1 MNLFFSMFDYPTS
14 GESSRTMT
22 RNSGK
27 RVQFNENSE
36 VFTSFDSDEAGN
48 ENDFD
53 LKKRRKSS
61 AEKVKGQIFDVA
73 FKESSQE
80 LSAANLRD
88 RMKVIIQASIEED
101 DEKIRYLVNTPKLAW
116 THLGG
121 AEGNNNKEELENLD
135 HIKAD
140 CTTKK
145 LAKNGVGSKRRNV
158 VAVAQMDTESQ
169 AVSTVDYLFSAH
181 LLINATN
188 RFLKTILVHFQ

>member
-1 MNLFFSMFDYPTS
+1 MFDHPTS
-14 GESSRTMT
+14 GESSRPVT

-36 VFTSFDSDEAGN
+36 VFTSFDSDEEVDN

-73 FKESSQE
+73 FTESSQE
-80 LSAANLRD
+80 LSAAKLRD
-88 RMKVIIQASIEED
+88 RMKVIIKASIEED

-121 AEGNNNKEELENLD
+121 SEGNNNEEELENLD

-140 CTTKK
+140 TTKK
-145 LAKNGVGSKRRNV
+145 LAKNGFGNKKKNV
-158 VAVAQMDTESQ
+158 VAVAQTDTESQ
-169 AVSTVDYLFSAH
+169 AVSILQFSNH
-181 LLINATN
+181 EKFTLCI
-188 RFLKTILVHFQ
+188 FLDF

>member
-1 MNLFFSMFDYPTS
+1 MFDHPTS
-14 GESSRTMT
+14 GESSRPVT

-36 VFTSFDSDEAGN
+36 VFTSFDSDEEVDN

-53 LKKRRKSS
+53 MKKRRKSS

-73 FKESSQE
+73 FTESSQE
-80 LSAANLRD
+80 LSAAKLRD
-88 RMKVIIQASIEED
+88 RMKVIIKASIEED

-121 AEGNNNKEELENLD
+121 SEGNNNEEELENLD

-140 CTTKK
+140 TTRK
-145 LAKNGVGSKRRNV
+145 LAKNGIGNKKKNV
-158 VAVAQMDTESQ
+158 VAVAQTDTESQ
-169 AVSTVDYLFSAH
+169 AVRILQ
-181 LLINATN
+181 
-188 RFLKTILVHFQ
+188 FLNHEKFTLCIFLDF